1 MPRAPVP
8 RSCAKLVGGDN
19 PPGSC
24 GLYVQLRPVGL
35 RKGANLFLNVVFAP
49 YRRNRAHISYINSNR
64 APAPVRCADRVR
76 PSPRAGADCR
86 AAAGPTGAV
95 RGVVSRCTLAC

>member
-8 RSCAKLVGGDN
+8 RSCAKLVSAGGGDN

-35 RKGANLFLNVVFAP
+35 RKGAKLFLNVVFA
-49 YRRNRAHISYINSNR
+49 HIESIFI
-64 APAPVRCADRVR
+64 PFTVRSQT
-76 PSPRAGADCR
+76 PPLSKI
-86 AAAGPTGAV
+86 
-95 RGVVSRCTLAC
+95 